1 MTKLNF
7 KQPYGVVYGHDV
19 IRYTQEGKQFD
30 SQGREIVPAAA
41 VADKPKV
48 QKAGEGVAKA
58 TPLANAKAFLL
69 QILKENPL
77 SKSAVYKEA
86 ENNNHSWDDV
96 KNAAVELNINKFT
109 SKNLEMWKLP
119 EGAVA

>member
-1 MTKLNF
+1 MLKLNF

-19 IRYTQEGKQFD
+19 IRYTQEGKHFD
-30 SQGREIVPAAA
+30 SQGREIAPV
-41 VADKPKV
+41 VDKPKV
-48 QKAGEGVAKA
+48 QPKAGEVVKA
-58 TPLANAKAFLL
+58 TPLVNAKAFLL
-69 QILKENPL
+69 QVLKENPL
-77 SKSAVYKEA
+77 SKSAIYKEA

-96 KNAAVELNINKFT
+96 KNAAIELNIAKFT

>member
-30 SQGREIVPAAA
+30 AQGREIAPV
-41 VADKPKV
+41 VDKPKV
-48 QKAGEGVAKA
+48 QAKVGEVPKA
-58 TPLANAKAFLL
+58 TPLTNAKSFLL

-77 SKSAVYKEA
+77 SKSAIYKEA
-86 ENNNHSWDDV
+86 ENNNHSWEDV
-96 KNAAVELNINKFT
+96 KNAALDLNIAKFT
-109 SKNLEMWKLP
+109 QKNLEMWKLP